1 MKPKLI
7 IFDLIGTLVSP
18 ETKKKPE
25 EFFRFYQSLG
35 INLNTKEKALKFQKI
50 FVQAMKNSNS
60 WEDLGN
66 EIIKL
71 IFKKENKEKGE
82 KLSQFLKENLNYR
95 LFDDAKEVLD
105 FPYQKAILTEAPHF
119 LFSHLNLE
127 RYFQIFT
134 PKETKFSKP
143 DERAFLTVLNFFKV
157 KPEDA
162 LMVGDEI
169 ERDLIP
175 AKKLGME
182 VILIDRENKIK
193 DAQIK
198 KISSLKELKNLI
210 QF

>member
-18 ETKKKPE
+18 RAKKRPE
-25 EFFRFYQSLG
+25 EFFKFYQSLG
-35 INLNTKEKALKFQKI
+35 IKVNTREEILKFSKI

-60 WEDLGN
+60 WEDSGN

-71 IFKKENKEKGE
+71 VFKKEDKEKGE
-82 KLSQFLKENLNYR
+82 KLSQFLKENLDYQ
-95 LFDDAKEVLD
+95 LFEDAKEVFDLK
-105 FPYQKAILTEAPHF
+105 FKKAILTEAPHF

-127 RYFQIFT
+127 RKFQIFT

-143 DERAFLTVLNFFKV
+143 DQRAFLAVLDFFKV
-157 KPEDA
+157 KPKET

-175 AKKLGME
+175 AKNLGME
-182 VILIDRENKIK
+182 TILIDRENKIENA
-193 DAQIK
+193 DFK
-198 KISSLKELKNLI
+198 KISSLKELKKILI
-210 QF
+210 

>member
-1 MKPKLI
+1 
-7 IFDLIGTLVSP
+7 LVSP

-25 EFFRFYQSLG
+25 EFFRIYQSLG
-35 INLNTKEKALKFQKI
+35 IDLKTKEEALKFQKI

-71 IFKKENKEKGE
+71 IFKKEDKERGE
-82 KLSQFLKENLNYR
+82 KLSQFLKENLNYQ
-95 LFDDAKEVLD
+95 LFDDAKEVFDL
-105 FPYQKAILTEAPHF
+105 PHQKAILTEAPHF

-127 RYFQIFT
+127 KYFQIFT

-157 KPEDA
+157 KPKET
-162 LMVGDEI
+162 LMIGDEI

-182 VILIDRENKIK
+182 TILIDRENKIK
-193 DAQIK
+193 DAQFK
-198 KISSLKELKNLI
+198 KISSLEELKNLI
-210 QF
+210 Q